1 MKQIIKTS
9 LVKGFSMLGLQAEFH
24 KKKRDTDIVFFDKNT
39 LEYFQQD
46 HPRMVL
52 YREGLAKSGMEWV
65 DNFPLQCRMYSL
77 QQMAESAARKNIDGE
92 FAECGCWKGHS
103 AYIIST
109 ILARHGFSKSFHI
122 FDSFEGGLSD
132 KTSED
137 VSDYARQTKEEAEF
151 EKNWFSSTID
161 DLKKALIGFDFI
173 EIYKGWIPDR
183 FPEVESK
190 KFAFVHVDV
199 DLYQPTLDSL
209 KFFYPRLLPGGVIV
223 VDDYGYSVFPG
234 AKRAV
239 DEFLRGTDCSVFYE
253 TPMGSCFIIK

>member
-9 LVKGFSMLGLQAEFH
+9 LVKGFSMLGLQAEALH
-24 KKKRDTDIVFFDKNT
+24 KKRDTDIVFFDKNT

-65 DNFPLQCRMYSL
+65 DNFPCN
-77 QQMAESAARKNIDGE
+77 AARIACNRWPSRPRCKNIDGE

-137 VSDYARQTKEEAEF
+137 VS
-151 EKNWFSSTID
+151 
-161 DLKKALIGFDFI
+161 
-173 EIYKGWIPDR
+173 
-183 FPEVESK
+183 
-190 KFAFVHVDV
+190 
-199 DLYQPTLDSL
+199 
-209 KFFYPRLLPGGVIV
+209 
-223 VDDYGYSVFPG
+223 
-234 AKRAV
+234 
-239 DEFLRGTDCSVFYE
+239 
-253 TPMGSCFIIK
+253 

>member
-1 MKQIIKTS
+1 MKQIFKTS
-9 LVKGFSMLGLQAEFH
+9 LVKGFAMFGLQAEFH
-24 KKKRDTDIVFFDKNT
+24 KKKHDTDIVFFDKNT

-46 HPRMVL
+46 HPRMAL
-52 YREGLAKSGMEWV
+52 YREGLVKSGMEWV
-65 DNFPLQCRMYSL
+65 DNFPLQCRLYSL
-77 QQMAESAARKNIDGE
+77 QQMVELAARRNIDGE

-109 ILARHGFSKSFHI
+109 ILARHRFSRSFHI

-137 VSDYARQTKEEAEF
+137 MSDYARQTKEEAEF

-161 DLKKALIGFDFI
+161 DLKRALTGFDFI
-173 EIYKGWIPDR
+173 EIYKGWIPER
-183 FPEVESK
+183 FHEVEHKQFS
-190 KFAFVHVDV
+190 FVHVDV

-209 KFFYPRLLPGGVIV
+209 KFFYPRLMPGGIIV

-239 DEFLRGTDCSVFYE
+239 DEFVQGIDCSLFYE